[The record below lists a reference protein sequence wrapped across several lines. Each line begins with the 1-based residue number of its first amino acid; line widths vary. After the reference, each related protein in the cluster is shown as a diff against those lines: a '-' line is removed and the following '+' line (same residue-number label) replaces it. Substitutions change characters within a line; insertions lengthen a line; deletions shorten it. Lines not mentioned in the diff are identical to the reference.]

1 MTIYVENLTFN
12 AIIGILP
19 EERKVPQKVIVNVVL
34 DYEYKK
40 GTFINYATLAN
51 LIEKSIKKN
60 KFELIEDALLALHV
74 EIKTAFYQISSIKLK
89 ISKPTIL
96 AHADVSVSSTA
107 NY

>member
-1 MTIYVENLTFN
+1 MKIYVENLTFD

-19 EERKVPQKVIVNVVL
+19 EERTAPQKVIVNVEL

-40 GTFINYATLAN
+40 NSFINYATLSD
-51 LIEKSIKKN
+51 LIENRIKTD
-60 KFELIEDALLALHV
+60 KFELIEDALLSLHV
-74 EIKTAFYQISSIKLK
+74 EIKTEFPQTSSIKLK

-96 AHADVSVSSTA
+96 DHADVSVESKV

>member
-1 MTIYVENLTFN
+1 MTIYVEDLTFS

-19 EERKVPQKVIVNVVL
+19 EERTVPQKVIVNVKL

-40 GTFINYATLAN
+40 DVFINYAILAQ
-51 LIEKSIKKN
+51 LIENDIKQKQY
-60 KFELIEDALLALHV
+60 KLIEDALLALHV
-74 EIKTAFYQISSIKLK
+74 EIKNKFSQISSIKLK

-96 AHADVSVSSTA
+96 AHADVSVESKV

>member
-1 MTIYVENLTFN
+1 MTIYVENLTFD

-19 EERKVPQKVIVNVVL
+19 EERKVPQKVIVNVEL

-40 GTFINYATLAN
+40 GVFINYAILAD
-51 LIEKSIKKN
+51 LIENNIKQRQY
-60 KFELIEDALLALHV
+60 ELIEDALLALHV
-74 EIKTAFYQISSIKLK
+74 EIKSKFFQISSIKLK

-96 AHADVSVSSTA
+96 AHADVSVESKM

>member
-1 MTIYVENLTFN
+1 MTIYIENLTFD

-19 EERKVPQKVIVNVVL
+19 EERLAPQKVIIYVKL

-40 GTFINYATLAN
+40 GAFINYATLAQF
-51 LIEKSIKKN
+51 IEDDIKKS
-60 KFELIEDALLALHV
+60 KYELIEEALLSLHLR
-74 EIKTAFYQISSIKLK
+74 IKSSFFQISSIKLK

-96 AHADVSVSSTA
+96 EQCDISVSSYI

>member
-1 MTIYVENLTFN
+1 MTVYVEDLTFD

-19 EERKVPQKVIVNVVL
+19 EERTTPQKVIVNVEL

-40 GTFINYATLAN
+40 NSFINYATLAD
-51 LIEKSIKKN
+51 LIENRIKIDQY
-60 KFELIEDALLALHV
+60 ELIEDALLALHV
-74 EIKTAFYQISSIKLK
+74 EIKSKFPQITSIKLK

-96 AHADVSVSSTA
+96 AHADVSVESTM

>member
-1 MTIYVENLTFN
+1 MTIYIENLTFN

-19 EERKVPQKVIVNVVL
+19 EERKIPQKVVLNVKL

-40 GTFINYATLAN
+40 GIFINYAILAQ
-51 LIEKSIKKN
+51 LIENNVKQKQY
-60 KFELIEDALLALHV
+60 ELIEDALLALFV
-74 EIKTAFYQISSIKLK
+74 LIKNKFSQISSIKLK

-96 AHADVSVSSTA
+96 AHANVSVESKV

>member
-1 MTIYVENLTFN
+1 MTIYIENLTFD

-19 EERKVPQKVIVNVVL
+19 EERTTPQKVIVNVEL

-40 GTFINYATLAN
+40 NSFINYATLAD
-51 LIEKSIKKN
+51 LIENRIKIDE
-60 KFELIEDALLALHV
+60 FGLIEDALLALHV
-74 EIKTAFYQISSIKLK
+74 EIKSKFPQITSIKLK

-96 AHADVSVSSTA
+96 AHADVSVESTM

>member
-19 EERKVPQKVIVNVVL
+19 EERITPRQVIVNVEL

-40 GTFINYATLAN
+40 DVFINYATLAD
-51 LIEKSIKKN
+51 LIQNDIKN
-60 KFELIEDALLALHV
+60 KQYELIEDALLSLHV
-74 EIKTAFYQISSIKLK
+74 KIKTEFSQISSIKLK

-96 AHADVSVSSTA
+96 DQCGVSVESKM